1 MTKVVV
7 ALGGNALEDNSGEAT
22 AEKQLQVV
30 EQTVEHLI
38 KIVEDGNTLVIAHG
52 NGPQVGRIL
61 IQNEVASDVTPAMP
75 FDVCGAMSQGMI
87 GYHLQQAMGN
97 ALRNKGIDKPV
108 STILTQVVVDR
119 NDPRFDNPTKPIGP
133 FYSEDEA
140 RKLEEEKGYSIVE
153 DSGRGYRR
161 VVASPEPKRIV
172 ELPVIQ
178 SLIDHQAIVITVG
191 GGGIPVIE
199 EESGLKG
206 IAAVIDKDY
215 ASQRLAEDIDAD
227 LLVMLTGV
235 DNVAINFGTPDQKNL
250 EQVSVDEMKQYI
262 TENHFAPGSMLP
274 KVEAGIRFVESKPGR
289 KAIITSL
296 EGATM
301 AIKGETG
308 TIIS

>member
-30 EQTVEHLI
+30 KQTVEHLI

-296 EGATM
+296 EGATK